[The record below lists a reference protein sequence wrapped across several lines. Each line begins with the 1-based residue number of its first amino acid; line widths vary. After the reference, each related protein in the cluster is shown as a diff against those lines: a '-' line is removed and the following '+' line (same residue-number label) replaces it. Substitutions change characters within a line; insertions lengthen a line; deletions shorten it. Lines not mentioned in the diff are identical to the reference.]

1 MSLAAWGYSDFFST
15 PLGDGEFLGRVVEEQ
30 RTLFTVVTARGPLPT
45 QLSGKILRGE
55 LDRPIAGDWVVLKTV
70 TGDTRAV
77 IQRVVPRKTLLKRRA
92 AGETEAVQALAANVD
107 LAFVV
112 TSANRDFNLKRIDRY
127 LTIIHESG
135 ARAAILLTKAEL
147 DPAATAA
154 LLAELR
160 AAHGTSTTLAVSAVT
175 GEGMAELAA
184 LLEPGLT
191 AVFLGSSGV
200 GKSTLVNALL
210 AREEQAT
217 KEIRAGD
224 DRGRHTT
231 TSRRLLVLPGGALV
245 IDTPGLR
252 EIQLD
257 ASQTEGLEARFVKIE
272 EQAARCRFSNCAHES
287 EPGCAV
293 KKAVKDGEISE
304 EEYHSFLKLRAQ
316 IQEAARRPKKAAGR
330 KPRPDHN
337 D

>member
-1 MSLAAWGYSDFFST
+1 
-15 PLGDGEFLGRVVEEQ
+15 VEEQ
-30 RTLFTVVTARGPLPT
+30 RTQFSVITERGMIQA
-45 QLSGKILRGE
+45 QLTGKFLRPD
-55 LDRPIAGDWVVLKTV
+55 LDRLERPLAGDWVVLKTV
-70 TGDTRAV
+70 GGEAKGIIHQV
-77 IQRVVPRKTLLKRRA
+77 LPRKTLLKRRA
-92 AGETEAVQALAANVD
+92 AGETEAIQPLAANVD
-107 LAFVV
+107 LAFIV

-135 ARAAILLTKAEL
+135 AQAAILLTKAEL
-147 DPAATAA
+147 DPAATAT
-154 LLAELR
+154 LLHELR
-160 AAHGTSTTLAVSAVT
+160 GAYPGTTSIALSART
-175 GEGMAELAA
+175 GEGIPDLAA
-184 LLEPGLT
+184 LFVRGQT
-191 AVFLGSSGV
+191 CVFLGSSGV

-231 TSRRLLVLPGGALV
+231 TSRRLLVLPEGALV

-257 ASQTEGLEARFVKIE
+257 ASQTEGLEARFAKIE
-272 EQAARCRFSNCAHES
+272 EYGARCRFSNCRHES

-293 KKAVKDGEISE
+293 KTAVKDGEISAD
-304 EEYHSFLKLRAQ
+304 EYQSFLKLRAQ
-316 IQEAARRPKKAAGR
+316 IAEAAKKPKKNTGR
-330 KPRPDHN
+330 KPRPDYN